1 MNQPFWRV
9 KKKMI
14 NINNIFE
21 KKQFYTIKCKNLSFR
36 VSKLFLFSH
45 VTKKDNNH
53 SIHCS
58 NIIIIKVNIKSEENF
73 FLEDP
78 DEL

>member
-1 MNQPFWRV
+1 MQKSLFQSL
-9 KKKMI
+9 KI
-14 NINNIFE
+14 ISF
-21 KKQFYTIKCKNLSFR
+21 FSCYT
-36 VSKLFLFSH
+36 
-45 VTKKDNNH
+45 KDNNH